1 MMPRTATALTPVERL
16 EAKALAFLALARHFA
31 AADARPTDGL
41 SLDELA
47 AAFEGLGWTDAAAA
61 AARAASRQSAP
72 GVRLQHSQIFHQSV
86 PPPYETS
93 HAGGGAAD
101 LADIAGFYRAFGVT
115 LAGDKP
121 DHLVAELE
129 FVALTLAKEAH
140 AWAQEDGR
148 ADICASARARFIRE
162 RIGTWTDAFADAVQA
177 RHPDSVWSHLARAA
191 ALCVRAEA
199 RECGVEPLVRRMPA
213 AMPGWPS
220 GMPGPQVDLDR
231 PPCADD
237 AFDSDEVT

>member
-1 MMPRTATALTPVERL
+1 MSARAATAFSPIERL
-16 EAKALAFLALARHFA
+16 EAKALVFLALARHFA
-31 AADARPTDGL
+31 AADARPADGL
-41 SLDELA
+41 SLEALA
-47 AAFEGLGWTDAAAA
+47 AALDRLGWAGAAESVERAVALRDAADT
-61 AARAASRQSAP
+61 
-72 GVRLQHSQIFHQSV
+72 RLRHSQIFHQSL

-140 AWAQEDGR
+140 ARAREDHR
-148 ADICASARARFIRE
+148 ADICASARARSLRE
-162 RIGTWTDAFADAVQA
+162 RLGTWTDAFADAVEA

-191 ALCVRAEA
+191 ASCVREEA
-199 RECGVEPLVRRMPA
+199 RECGVEPLVRRSPA
-213 AMPGWPS
+213 GTPGWPS
-220 GMPGPQVDLDR
+220 GMPGPQVDIDR
-231 PPCADD
+231 PPCAEDT
-237 AFDSDEVT
+237 FDTTGP